1 MKGKEQKNEIVRN
14 SQMQGTS
21 KYHQSNEQ
29 LLRENDIIEAAKK
42 NPQRFEPIYKKYHEQ
57 IFRYV
62 YQRMDSKD
70 QAHDVTSQIFIK
82 AITKLHKYEFRGV
95 PFSSWLYRIAMSEVY
110 QYLKD
115 SSASRTVNVDTSGLS
130 EIVDDLD
137 DDDRAEQKQQLI
149 KVIGELPEEEL
160 QMIEM
165 RYFEKRS
172 YREIGEILGIAENN
186 AKVKTFRIVGKLKKA
201 FQLT

>member
-1 MKGKEQKNEIVRN
+1 
-14 SQMQGTS
+14 MQVKKTS
-21 KYHQSNEQ
+21 KYHQTSEQ
-29 LLRENDIIEAAKK
+29 LLRENEIIEAAKK
-42 NPQRFEPIYKKYHEQ
+42 NPERFEPIYKKYHEQ

-70 QAHDVTSQIFIK
+70 QAFDVTSQIFLK

-115 SSASRTVNVDTSGLS
+115 RSAERTVNVDTSGLS
-130 EIVDDLD
+130 EIMDDMED
-137 DDDRAEQKQQLI
+137 EERIADRQKLI
-149 KVIGELPEEEL
+149 ELIGELPDVEL
-160 QMIEM
+160 RIIEM

-172 YREIGEILGIAENN
+172 YREIGEILGMAENN
-186 AKVKTFRIVGKLKKA
+186 AKVKSFRIVGKLRKA
-201 FQLT
+201 FQQQ

>member
-1 MKGKEQKNEIVRN
+1 
-14 SQMQGTS
+14 MQGTS

-62 YQRMDSKD
+62 YQRMDDKD
-70 QAHDVTSQIFIK
+70 QAYDVTSQVFLK
-82 AITKLHKYEFRGV
+82 AITKLHKYQFQGV

-110 QYLKD
+110 QFLKD
-115 SSASRTVNVDTSGLS
+115 NSNSRTVNVETSGLS
-130 EIVDDLD
+130 EIIEEMD
-137 DDDRAEQKQQLI
+137 DDERAEDKQKLI
-149 KVIGELPEEEL
+149 KIIGELPEEDL
-160 QMIEM
+160 QIIEM

-186 AKVKTFRIVGKLKKA
+186 AKVKTFRVVGKLKKA
-201 FQLT
+201 FQPK

>member
-1 MKGKEQKNEIVRN
+1 
-14 SQMQGTS
+14 MQVNKTS
-21 KYHQSNEQ
+21 KYHQTSEQ
-29 LLRENDIIEAAKK
+29 LLRENEIIEAAKK
-42 NPQRFEPIYKKYHEQ
+42 NPERFEPIYKKYHEQ

-70 QAHDVTSQIFIK
+70 QAFDVTSQIFLK

-115 SSASRTVNVDTSGLS
+115 RSSERTVNVDTSGLS
-130 EIVDDLD
+130 EIIDDMED
-137 DDDRAEQKQQLI
+137 EERIADKKKLI
-149 KVIGELPEEEL
+149 KLIGELPDVEL
-160 QMIEM
+160 QIIEM

-186 AKVKTFRIVGKLKKA
+186 AKVKSFRIVGKLRKA
-201 FQLT
+201 FQQQ

>member
-1 MKGKEQKNEIVRN
+1 
-14 SQMQGTS
+14 MQGTS

-29 LLRENDIIEAAKK
+29 LLRENDIIEASKK
-42 NPQRFEPIYKKYHEQ
+42 NPERFAPIYKKYYEQ

-82 AITKLHKYEFRGV
+82 AITKLHKYQFQGV

-110 QYLKD
+110 QYLKEN
-115 SSASRTVNVDTSGLS
+115 SAKRTVNVDTSGLS
-130 EIVDDLD
+130 EIVDDID
-137 DDDRAEQKQQLI
+137 DNGRAEQKQQLI
-149 KVIGELPEEEL
+149 EVIGELPEEEL

-172 YREIGEILGIAENN
+172 YREIGKILGIAENN

>member
-1 MKGKEQKNEIVRN
+1 
-14 SQMQGTS
+14 MQGTS

-70 QAHDVTSQIFIK
+70 TAHDVTSQIFIK

-115 SSASRTVNVDTSGLS
+115 NSAQRTVNVDTSGLS

-137 DDDRAEQKQQLI
+137 DDNRAAQKQQLI

>member
-1 MKGKEQKNEIVRN
+1 
-14 SQMQGTS
+14 
-21 KYHQSNEQ
+21 
-29 LLRENDIIEAAKK
+29 
-42 NPQRFEPIYKKYHEQ
+42 
-57 IFRYV
+57 
-62 YQRMDSKD
+62 
-70 QAHDVTSQIFIK
+70 
-82 AITKLHKYEFRGV
+82 
-95 PFSSWLYRIAMSEVY
+95 MSEVY

-115 SSASRTVNVDTSGLS
+115 NSAQRTVNVDTSGLS

>member
-1 MKGKEQKNEIVRN
+1 
-14 SQMQGTS
+14 MQGTS

-62 YQRMDSKD
+62 YQRMDNKD

-115 SSASRTVNVDTSGLS
+115 NSAQRTVNVDTSGLS
-130 EIVDDLD
+130 EIVDDFD
-137 DDDRAEQKQQLI
+137 DEDRAEQKQQLI

>member
-1 MKGKEQKNEIVRN
+1 
-14 SQMQGTS
+14 
-21 KYHQSNEQ
+21 
-29 LLRENDIIEAAKK
+29 
-42 NPQRFEPIYKKYHEQ
+42 
-57 IFRYV
+57 
-62 YQRMDSKD
+62 MDSKD

-82 AITKLHKYEFRGV
+82 AITKLQKYQFQGV

-115 SSASRTVNVDTSGLS
+115 NSTKRTVNVDTSGLS
-130 EIVDDLD
+130 EIVDDID
-137 DDDRAEQKQQLI
+137 DNGRAEQKQQLI

>member
-1 MKGKEQKNEIVRN
+1 MQVRK
-14 SQMQGTS
+14 TS
-21 KYHQSNEQ
+21 KYHQTSEQ

-42 NPQRFEPIYKKYHEQ
+42 NPERFEPIYKKYHEQ

-62 YQRMDSKD
+62 YQRMDD
-70 QAHDVTSQIFIK
+70 REQAFDVTSQIFLK

-115 SSASRTVNVDTSGLS
+115 RSAERTVNVDTSGIS
-130 EIVDDLD
+130 EIIDDMED
-137 DDDRAEQKQQLI
+137 EERIADKQKLI
-149 KVIGELPEEEL
+149 RLIGELPDVEL
-160 QMIEM
+160 QIIEM

-172 YREIGEILGIAENN
+172 FREIGEILGIAENN
-186 AKVKTFRIVGKLKKA
+186 AKVKSFRIVGKLRKA
-201 FQLT
+201 FQQQ

>member
-1 MKGKEQKNEIVRN
+1 
-14 SQMQGTS
+14 MQGTS

-29 LLRENDIIEAAKK
+29 LLSENEIIEAAKK
-42 NPQRFEPIYKKYHEQ
+42 NSKRFEPIYKKYHEQ

-62 YQRMDSKD
+62 YQRMDDKE
-70 QAHDVTSQIFIK
+70 QAFDVTSQVFLK
-82 AITKLHKYEFRGV
+82 AITKLHKYEFKGV

-110 QYLKD
+110 QFLKD
-115 SSASRTVNVDTSGLS
+115 NNAHRTINVDTMGLS
-130 EIVDDLD
+130 EMIEEMDDN
-137 DDDRAEQKQQLI
+137 DRDEEKQMLI

-160 QMIEM
+160 QIIEM

-186 AKVKTFRIVGKLKKA
+186 AKVKTFRIVGKLKKS
-201 FQLT
+201 FQQM